1 MREIIVYPEKCNG
14 CLTCQTACSVAHSKS
29 GTVIGALLEKIQPR
43 ISVEAV
49 GGVAIPLMCRHC
61 EEPACVDACMT
72 GAMQKD
78 SATGTVTNEGHQQK
92 CVGCWMCV
100 MSCPYGAISRSTGTE
115 KIAIKCDRCTG
126 RETPACVE
134 SCPNGA
140 MEYATVDSLGAN
152 RRKQAA
158 TGVKKGIDQQEAS

>member
-1 MREIIVYPEKCNG
+1 MREILIYPEKCNG

-29 GTVIGALLEKIQPR
+29 GTVIGAILEKVQPR
-43 ISVEAV
+43 LTVEAV
-49 GGVAIPLMCRHC
+49 GAVAIPLMCRHC

-78 SATGTVTNEGHQQK
+78 KDTGIVTNEGHPQK

-100 MSCPYGAISRSTGTE
+100 MSCPYGAISRSTGAE
-115 KIAIKCDRCTG
+115 AVAIKCDRCTG
-126 RETPACVE
+126 REIPACVE

-140 MEYATVDSLGAN
+140 LEFGEIDALGDK
-152 RRKQAA
+152 RRKQTARS
-158 TGVKKGIDQQEAS
+158 VKKGLDQMEAS